1 MGKVS
6 SRAEI
11 RQRLHSALAQGKGLL
26 AGAPGSGLNAKISEL
41 GGIDLLMVLHTGLM
55 RQRGLPSI
63 AQPEKPTNEI
73 VKEMFQDQFRV
84 TSQVPILAGID
95 VGQFP
100 AGGDL
105 NVLIDSFLDLGFSGV
120 VNFMSAGEIGSSE
133 FVKLAEQNKGTDPM
147 ADLQFRGE
155 MEMFEQC
162 RQKERCGVGFAREAE
177 MIRCCNARDIFSMT
191 YVFTPEQAAQMA
203 QAGADAIAAHCGGTA
218 GGTVGHR
225 AVLGYADAAK
235 RLQDMFDAARAVN
248 PDIFL
253 FGHGGPFADPED
265 VAEMYRL
272 CGAQGFVAGSGIDRL
287 PIERASV
294 AAVEQVRCA
303 RRA

>member
-105 NVLIDSFLDLGFSGV
+105 NVLIS
-120 VNFMSAGEIGSSE
+120 
-133 FVKLAEQNKGTDPM
+133 
-147 ADLQFRGE
+147 
-155 MEMFEQC
+155 
-162 RQKERCGVGFAREAE
+162 
-177 MIRCCNARDIFSMT
+177 
-191 YVFTPEQAAQMA
+191 
-203 QAGADAIAAHCGGTA
+203 
-218 GGTVGHR
+218 
-225 AVLGYADAAK
+225 
-235 RLQDMFDAARAVN
+235 
-248 PDIFL
+248 
-253 FGHGGPFADPED
+253 
-265 VAEMYRL
+265 
-272 CGAQGFVAGSGIDRL
+272 
-287 PIERASV
+287 
-294 AAVEQVRCA
+294 
-303 RRA
+303 

>member
-1 MGKVS
+1 MGKQS
-6 SRAEI
+6 TRAEI
-11 RQRLHSALAQGKGLL
+11 LERLRSQMEQGRALLVA
-26 AGAPGSGLNAKISEL
+26 ATGSGLNAKAAEM
-41 GGIDLLMVLHTGLM
+41 GGADLIMILHTGLM

-63 AQPEKPTNEI
+63 AAPERPTNEI

-203 QAGADAIAAHCGGTA
+203 QAGADAIVAHW
-218 GGTVGHR
+218 HR
-225 AVLGYADAAK
+225 
-235 RLQDMFDAARAVN
+235 R
-248 PDIFL
+248 
-253 FGHGGPFADPED
+253 
-265 VAEMYRL
+265 
-272 CGAQGFVAGSGIDRL
+272 AQGCLGLRGRRQALAGH
-287 PIERASV
+287 V
-294 AAVEQVRCA
+294 
-303 RRA
+303 